1 MNIKLSFIS
10 IAFLSLSFNV
20 AANEF
25 EKSQEHY
32 KSVTDL
38 KNKIEILELEKKITE
53 LSGEIRNARMP
64 KIDKSAPVLSPQ
76 SVVKSSEEL
85 QKSIEHIEEELKVEL
100 AYLVNNGQQKK
111 YTFNLNGKLI
121 TLVNG
126 DFVNGWKFIE
136 DQNKI
141 QFSKGNKVI
150 DVN

>member
-1 MNIKLSFIS
+1 MNLKLSLVS

-20 AANEF
+20 TANEF

-64 KIDKSAPVLSPQ
+64 KVDKSAPVLSSQP
-76 SVVKSSEEL
+76 VIKSPEEL
-85 QKSIEHIEEELKVEL
+85 QKNVEHIEEELKVEL

-126 DFVNGWKFIE
+126 DLVNGWKFIE

-141 QFSKGNKVI
+141 LFSKGNKVI